1 MAWGIN
7 FPLGPI
13 KFARLP
19 ATHNGAWLILLGVTN
34 TICLIWSALGIARIH
49 WLEVWLQ
56 YYRTLFRSLLLFDS
70 ILFFTVV
77 FEIAVSTLSLC
88 PRSFLCPRDLLT
100 VLGLRLRCHGK
111 QRWLPGRPGSLQGS
125 YCNDSLYGRLVGH
138 GGRCDTLRML

>member
-56 YYRTLFRSLLLFDS
+56 YYRTLFRVLLLFDS

-77 FEIAVSTLSLC
+77 FEIAVSTLSLSSIITVSC
-88 PRSFLCPRDLLT
+88 NLLK
-100 VLGLRLRCHGK
+100 VLGLRLRDHGK
-111 QRWLPGRPGSLQGS
+111 QRWLPGRQGSLQCS